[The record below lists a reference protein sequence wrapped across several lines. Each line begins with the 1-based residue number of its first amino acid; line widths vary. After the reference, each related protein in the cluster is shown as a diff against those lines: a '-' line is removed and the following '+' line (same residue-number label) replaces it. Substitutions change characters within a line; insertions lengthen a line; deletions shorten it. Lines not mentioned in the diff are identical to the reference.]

1 MRNWN
6 CRRRHGFCRHG
17 PCSEVSVRAP
27 RGGGVS
33 SLSGR
38 SSNNTVLEVMEL
50 LWDVENPGASASEGR
65 QLPSSPYDMDSLST
79 LPEHEKL
86 RFQQSSLLESGIS
99 SVDSGS
105 LSVGKHIAGLR
116 HHVAAL
122 PHSGGSAS
130 CASASQ
136 LSGGGSVTQNRL
148 ALDNWSCEASSSF
161 GTGDAT
167 VDERVSRVLGV
178 QSVLACALLEPS
190 ALKGVETE
198 SCTSQG
204 NESRVFPG
212 PLGQGIYECSVVSGS
227 LPSEAESRAPPALTF
242 EEVDGS
248 SPPALTSR
256 GAHSPYSGG
265 TAVLEPLWECSLLYS
280 APVSVSGM
288 LTSGSTPRQVL
299 SNCGVVSSAT
309 SPRNDSTGSSKF
321 NAFQLRFAGDS
332 STDTNLVSESA
343 DRACAELCVI
353 DVAPASCDSVTS
365 GDTLL
370 FPTALELGMDSC
382 DSLSCVESRVSRST
396 CS

>member
-136 LSGGGSVTQNRL
+136 LS
-148 ALDNWSCEASSSF
+148 
-161 GTGDAT
+161 
-167 VDERVSRVLGV
+167 
-178 QSVLACALLEPS
+178 
-190 ALKGVETE
+190 
-198 SCTSQG
+198 
-204 NESRVFPG
+204 
-212 PLGQGIYECSVVSGS
+212 
-227 LPSEAESRAPPALTF
+227 
-242 EEVDGS
+242 
-248 SPPALTSR
+248 
-256 GAHSPYSGG
+256 SGG
-265 TAVLEPLWECSLLYS
+265 ASM
-280 APVSVSGM
+280 SGAR
-288 LTSGSTPRQVL
+288 P
-299 SNCGVVSSAT
+299 
-309 SPRNDSTGSSKF
+309 F
-321 NAFQLRFAGDS
+321 
-332 STDTNLVSESA
+332 
-343 DRACAELCVI
+343 
-353 DVAPASCDSVTS
+353 
-365 GDTLL
+365 
-370 FPTALELGMDSC
+370 
-382 DSLSCVESRVSRST
+382 
-396 CS
+396 